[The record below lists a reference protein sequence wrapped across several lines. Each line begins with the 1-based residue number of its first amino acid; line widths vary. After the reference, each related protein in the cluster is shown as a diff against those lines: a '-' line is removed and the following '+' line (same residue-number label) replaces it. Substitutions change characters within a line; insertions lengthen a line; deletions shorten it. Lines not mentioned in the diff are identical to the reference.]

1 MDYVSMDIQL
11 IAEHMKDKII
21 DDIDIVYGENTM
33 TIFLSDGSS
42 VEMIVDSIH
51 LNTTEY
57 DS

>member
-1 MDYVSMDIQL
+1 MMDILL
-11 IAEHMKDKII
+11 IAKHIMDKTI

-33 TIFLSDGSS
+33 TIFLDDGSS

-51 LNTTEY
+51 LNATEY

>member
-1 MDYVSMDIQL
+1 MDIQL
-11 IAEHMKDKII
+11 IAEHMKNKII

-33 TIFLSDGSS
+33 TIFLDDGSS

>member
-1 MDYVSMDIQL
+1 
-11 IAEHMKDKII
+11 
-21 DDIDIVYGENTM
+21 M
-33 TIFLSDGSS
+33 TIFLDDGSS

>member
-1 MDYVSMDIQL
+1 MDIL
-11 IAEHMKDKII
+11 IIAKHMMDKTI

-33 TIFLSDGSS
+33 TIFLDDGSS

-51 LNTTEY
+51 LNATEY

>member
-1 MDYVSMDIQL
+1 MDILL
-11 IAEHMKDKII
+11 IAKHMMDKTI

-33 TIFLSDGSS
+33 TIFLDDGYS

-51 LNTTEY
+51 LNATEY